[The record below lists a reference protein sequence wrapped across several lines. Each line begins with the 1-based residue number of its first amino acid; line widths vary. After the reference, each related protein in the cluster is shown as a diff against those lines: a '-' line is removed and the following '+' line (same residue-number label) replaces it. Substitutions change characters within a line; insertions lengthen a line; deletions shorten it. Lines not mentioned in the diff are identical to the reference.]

1 MQRINAAIGGS
12 STDMAQTPSRSR
24 TRQYVVLLLAVL
36 LMVGGWIGFW
46 KYAANAAQ
54 ENLENWRAREAKAG
68 RVVGCNSQEIG
79 GFPFRFELKCDGASA
94 VLGGGQIPVELKA
107 ANVHIAAQVYQ
118 PTLLISEFTGPLTI
132 GDPGRPPAYTA
143 NWKLAQSSV
152 SGLPEAPRRVSL
164 VVSEPVITRAEPAG
178 QVARADHIEV
188 HGRLA
193 EGSVSDRPVIE
204 FAFEAKRFE
213 TAEGGPLL
221 ATTTDGSI
229 DAVLRGLHDFSPK
242 PWPARF
248 REIQQAGGRIEIR
261 KVRLQQG
268 DTIAVGA
275 GNLGISP
282 EGRVEGQL
290 NLTVAGLDA
299 FINRMAA
306 ASGQRV
312 SVSISLGLGLLA
324 GSKQVEGKPAIAIP
338 LKVTNG
344 AMMLGPLKIGE
355 IPPLF

>member
-1 MQRINAAIGGS
+1 MGPL
-12 STDMAQTPSRSR
+12 PSRSR
-24 TRQYVVLLLAVL
+24 TRQYVVLVLAIVL
-36 LMVGGWIGFW
+36 MAGGWVAFW
-46 KYAANAAQ
+46 KYAADAAH
-54 ENLENWRAREAKAG
+54 ENIENWRAREARAG
-68 RVVGCNSQEIG
+68 RVLTCGSQEIG
-79 GFPFRFELKCDGASA
+79 GFPFRFELKCDSASA
-94 VLGGGQIPVELKA
+94 VLGSGQIPVELKA
-107 ANVHIAAQVYQ
+107 ANVHVAAQVYQ
-118 PTLLISEFTGPLTI
+118 PTLLIGEFTGPLTI

-152 SGLPEAPRRVSL
+152 SGLPEAPRRISL
-164 VVSEPVITRAEPAG
+164 VLSEPVITRAEPAG
-178 QVARADHIEV
+178 QVARAEHIEV

-204 FAFEAKRFE
+204 VAFEAKRLE

-221 ATTTDGSI
+221 ATATDGSM

-261 KVRLQQG
+261 KMRLQQG
-268 DTIAVGA
+268 DTVAIGG
-275 GNLGISP
+275 GNLAINP

-290 NLTVAGLDA
+290 SLTVAGLDA
-299 FINRMAA
+299 FVNRMAA
-306 ASGQRV
+306 ATGQRV

-344 AMMLGPLKIGE
+344 AMMLGPLKIGQ

>member
-1 MQRINAAIGGS
+1 
-12 STDMAQTPSRSR
+12 MAQTPSRSR
-24 TRQYVVLLLAVL
+24 TRQYVVLVLAVL
-36 LMVGGWIGFW
+36 LMAGGWIGFW
-46 KYAANAAQ
+46 KYAANAAH
-54 ENLENWRAREAKAG
+54 ENLENWRAREARAG
-68 RVVGCNSQEIG
+68 RVLACGSQEIG

-118 PTLLISEFTGPLTI
+118 PTLLIGELTGPLTV

-143 NWKLAQSSV
+143 NWKLAQSSI

-193 EGSVSDRPVIE
+193 EGSVSERPVIE

-261 KVRLQQG
+261 KMRVQQG

-275 GNLGISP
+275 GNLAINP

-290 NLTVAGLDA
+290 SLTVAGLDA
-299 FINRMAA
+299 FVNRMAA

-312 SVSISLGLGLLA
+312 SMSISLGLGLLA

-338 LKVTNG
+338 LRVTNG

>member
-1 MQRINAAIGGS
+1 
-12 STDMAQTPSRSR
+12 MAHVPPAPRRSR
-24 TRQYVVLLLAVL
+24 TRQYVILVLALLVMA
-36 LMVGGWIGFW
+36 GGWIGFW
-46 KYAANAAQ
+46 KYAADAAQ
-54 ENLENWRAREAKAG
+54 ANLEKWRAREAKAG
-68 RVVGCNSQEIG
+68 RVVGCGSQEIG

-94 VLGGGQIPVELKA
+94 VLAGGQAPIELKA
-107 ANVHIAAQVYQ
+107 ANIHVAAQVYQ
-118 PTLLISEFTGPLTI
+118 PDLLISEFTGPLTI
-132 GDPGRPPAYTA
+132 GDPGRAPAYTA
-143 NWKLAQSSV
+143 NWKLAQSSL
-152 SGLPEAPRRVSL
+152 SGLPEAPSRVSL

-178 QVARADHIEV
+178 QVARADHIEA

-213 TAEGGPLL
+213 TSEGGPLL

-229 DAVLRGLHDFSPK
+229 DTVLRGLHDFSPK

-261 KVRLQQG
+261 KLRLQQG
-268 DTIAVGA
+268 DTIAIGA
-275 GNLGISP
+275 GNLGINP
-282 EGRVEGQL
+282 QGRVEGQL

-299 FINRMAA
+299 FVNRMMA

-312 SVSISLGLGLLA
+312 SMSISLGLGLLA

-338 LKVTNG
+338 LKVANG

>member
-1 MQRINAAIGGS
+1 MQRINAAIRGS
-12 STDMAQTPSRSR
+12 STAMRNR
-24 TRQYVVLLLAVL
+24 TRQYLVLVLAVL
-36 LMVGGWIGFW
+36 LMIGGWVGFW
-46 KYAANAAQ
+46 KYAADAVH
-54 ENLENWRAREAKAG
+54 ENIENWRAREARAG
-68 RVVGCNSQEIG
+68 RVVACRAQEIG

-94 VLGGGQIPVELKA
+94 VLGGGQLPIELKA

-118 PTLLISEFTGPLTI
+118 PSLLISEFTGPLTI

-143 NWKLAQSSV
+143 NWKLAQSSL

-164 VVSEPVITRAEPAG
+164 VVSEPVVTRTEPAG
-178 QVARADHIEV
+178 RVARADHIEV

-193 EGSVSDRPVIE
+193 EGSIAERPVIE
-204 FAFEAKRFE
+204 VALETKRFE

-221 ATTTDGSI
+221 AVSTDGSI
-229 DAVLRGLHDFSPK
+229 DAVLSGLHDFSPK

-261 KVRLQQG
+261 KIRLQQG
-268 DTIAVGA
+268 DTIAIGG
-275 GNLGISP
+275 GNLGINP

-299 FINRMAA
+299 FVNRMAA
-306 ASGQRV
+306 ASGQRISL
-312 SVSISLGLGLLA
+312 SVSLGLGLLA

-344 AMMLGPLKIGE
+344 AMMLGPLRLGE